1 VANQDASDV
10 VVFHKAFLNSVERAG
25 RLFELGMV
33 GEYKLRTGHFFKD
46 LGIAPTMFFKGKLG
60 LFPHGGANKREV
72 ANIFARARAVKKESK
87 V

>member
-1 VANQDASDV
+1 
-10 VVFHKAFLNSVERAG
+10 
-25 RLFELGMV
+25 
-33 GEYKLRTGHFFKD
+33 
-46 LGIAPTMFFKGKLG
+46 MFFKGKLG